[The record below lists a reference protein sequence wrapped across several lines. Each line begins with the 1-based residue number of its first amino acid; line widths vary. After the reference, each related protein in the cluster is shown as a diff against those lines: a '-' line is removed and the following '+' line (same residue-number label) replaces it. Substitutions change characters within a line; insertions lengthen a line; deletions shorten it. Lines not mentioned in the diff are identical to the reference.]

1 MDELVERIRQVRLRV
16 ADAAARSGRSPDDV
30 TIIAVTKTVPVER
43 VALAY
48 ELGLKSFGENRV
60 QEARAKIAALHYP
73 LMHWHLI
80 GHLQTNKVAR
90 AVELFDLI
98 HSVDSLRLAEALE
111 HSAAARVREPQARVA
126 EPGEAKRPPPEARE
140 RTVAVLLQVNVSGEA
155 SKEGVSLDALPALAD
170 GALSLPHLRVQ
181 GLMTI
186 APYTARPE
194 EVRPVFRR
202 LRELR
207 DDLRERFPDG
217 AWDALSMGMTNDY
230 VVAIEEGATMVRIGR
245 AIFGERPEAQ

>member
-1 MDELVERIRQVRLRV
+1 MDELIERIRQVRLRV
-16 ADAAARSGRSPDDV
+16 AEAAARSGRSPDDV

-48 ELGLKSFGENRV
+48 ELGLKAFGENRV

-111 HSAAARVREPQARVA
+111 HSA
-126 EPGEAKRPPPEARE
+126 EARD
-140 RTVAVLLQVNVSGEA
+140 RTVSVLLQVNVSGEA
-155 SKEGVSLDALPALAD
+155 SKEGVSVDALPALAD
-170 GALSLPHLRVQ
+170 GVLRLPHLRVQ

-186 APYTARPE
+186 APYTTRPE
-194 EVRPVFRR
+194 EVRPDFRR

-207 DDLRERFPDG
+207 DDLRERFPHG
-217 AWDALSMGMTNDY
+217 SWDALSMGMTNDFA
-230 VVAIEEGATMVRIGR
+230 VAIEEGATMVRIGR
-245 AIFGERPEAQ
+245 AIFGERPEAQQPEKSL